1 MSHHVCPV
9 WIGYLLASPVRRLFQ
24 NPEKILAPY
33 IREGMT
39 VLDVGCAMGFFS
51 LPAARMVGPNGR
63 VVCIDVQAKMIESLK
78 KRALKS
84 GLMDRIDTRLSS
96 SDSLGVDDLAERI
109 DFAFA
114 IAVVHEVPDSSILF
128 KEICKALKT
137 TQQLLVAEPR
147 AHVSQAALEKSI
159 SIAEQNGFKTIDRP
173 KVRGSRSALFEKK
186 CNS

>member
-9 WIGYLLASPVRRLFQ
+9 WIGYLLASPIRRLFQ
-24 NPEKILAPY
+24 NPEKILTPY

-39 VLDVGCAMGFFS
+39 ILDVGCAMGFFS

-84 GLMDRIDTRLSS
+84 DLMDRIDTRLSS
-96 SDSLGVDDLAERI
+96 SDSLGVDDLTGKI

-114 IAVVHEVPDSSILF
+114 IAVVHEVPDSSVLF

-137 TQQLLVAEPR
+137 TGQLLVAEPR
-147 AHVSQAALEKSI
+147 AHVSQAALDKSI
-159 SIAEQNGFKTIDRP
+159 SIAEQNGLKTIARP
-173 KVRGSRSALFEKK
+173 MVRSSHAALFEKEPR
-186 CNS
+186 

>member
-1 MSHHVCPV
+1 MTPFSSFYEFIIVEFATYEIIKNEMRKQMSHHVCPV
-9 WIGYLLASPVRRLFQ
+9 WVGYLLASPLRRLFQ

-39 VLDVGCAMGFFS
+39 ILDVGCAMGFFS

-84 GLMDRIDTRLSS
+84 GVMDRIDTRLCR
-96 SDSLGVDDLAERI
+96 SDSLGIDDLTGKI

-114 IAVVHEVPDSSILF
+114 IAIVHEVPDASVLF
-128 KEICKALKT
+128 KEICKALKHDYRLNT
-137 TQQLLVAEPR
+137 
-147 AHVSQAALEKSI
+147 
-159 SIAEQNGFKTIDRP
+159 N
-173 KVRGSRSALFEKK
+173 
-186 CNS
+186 NSK